1 MAMRRQSS
9 WIDEWIDSASLDVG
23 AVDAEESVHAA
34 HKSKRECPGV
44 KCWQH
49 FDWRLWI
56 ASLMCCVERK
66 AIVLSLKIVAK

>member
-34 HKSKRECPGV
+34 HKSKRENPGV
-44 KCWQH
+44 ESWQH
-49 FDWRLWI
+49 VDCRLCA
-56 ASLMCCVERK
+56 ASSMCWVERK
-66 AIVLSLKIVAK
+66 AIVLLLKIVAK